1 MFVGAADGS
10 VLLRT
15 ANDDG
20 SYGDTDDV
28 FALASEAYLSAAGGS
43 GLGALRT
50 LSGRSHVALPLALS
64 GLASVAVGAGFF
76 PFLPMV
82 PGLGASAGAS
92 AWVHGTYAAPSCADL
107 DGNCHR
113 PYSTPPSFLLLFCH
127 TCSCFLRKVLLETF
141 RGSSVESK
149 FFINFVT
156 MSC

>member
-28 FALASEAYLSAAGGS
+28 FALATEAYLSAAGGS

-50 LSGRSHVALPLALS
+50 LSGRSHVTLPLALS
-64 GLASVAVGAGFF
+64 GFASVAVGAGFF

-82 PGLGASAGAS
+82 PGLASAGAS
-92 AWVHGTYAAPSCADL
+92 AWVLGTYAAPSCADL
-107 DGNCHR
+107 DGNCLR
-113 PYSTPPSFLLLFCH
+113 PYSIPTLFLLFCH
-127 TCSCFLRKVLLETF
+127 MSSCFLRKALLEIF

-149 FFINFVT
+149 FVIIFVT